1 MLLNEPRCQRLLIQ
15 PNIFK
20 NGRREISRKKNL
32 KVQSAQSKEEFN
44 STCIQHHK
52 SMNRTMKIN
61 DEQNFRKQTNQ
72 KPNQINLKPLGWFGT
87 GTTLE
92 AMSDDSWWWAIS
104 DPRHQDHRS
113 EPKTS
118 LFSLSLSGTE
128 QLGSF
133 GTSLINIQLL
143 EQTRPSNGHIVFPI
157 FP

>member
-1 MLLNEPRCQRLLIQ
+1 MQRKLQKVRTDCIINQRNKKPMLLNEPRCQRLLIQ

-118 LFSLSLSGTE
+118 LFSLSLS
-128 QLGSF
+128 LGLNSWA
-133 GTSLINIQLL
+133 LL
-143 EQTRPSNGHIVFPI
+143 ERH
-157 FP
+157 